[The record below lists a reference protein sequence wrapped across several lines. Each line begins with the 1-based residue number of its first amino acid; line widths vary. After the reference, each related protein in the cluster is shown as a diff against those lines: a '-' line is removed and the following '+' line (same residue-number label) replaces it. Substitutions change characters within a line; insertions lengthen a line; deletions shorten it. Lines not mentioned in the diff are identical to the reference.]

1 MYWIA
6 CLVFGFLAARALVVL
21 VNVLTRPVMS
31 AVLPDD
37 LALPRLSILVPAR
50 NEAANLPNL
59 FAQIRGLDYPDYE
72 LLVLD
77 DHSEDETAA
86 LVAGEAR
93 KDPRVKLLSG
103 KTLPSDWLGKNFAC
117 HQLAQAASGEYFL
130 FLDADIAEL
139 TPGLAQR
146 ALAEI
151 QQRRLALLSIFPDQI
166 MNTPG
171 ERLVVP
177 LMHYILLSLLPLWA
191 IFRFRFPSL
200 SAANGQFMFFGADSY
215 RRFRWHEKVRG
226 IIVEDIAIMQEVKK
240 NGLKGMTFVANGWIR
255 CRMYRS
261 FGDAMAGFSKNILAG
276 FGNSIAGLVVFLFLI
291 YFAWIGLVFYLPW
304 KFLLAGLLLILC
316 IRAGISVLAKQ
327 NIGLNL
333 LLHPLQMILLVII
346 SLESVKRRVS
356 GKNEWKGR
364 NVTKN
369 L

>member
-1 MYWIA
+1 MVWLA
-6 CLVFGFLAARALVVL
+6 CLVLGFLVVRALVVL
-21 VNVLTRPVMS
+21 VNVMTRPVMK
-31 AVLPDD
+31 ATPPVGM
-37 LALPRLSILVPAR
+37 ALPRISFLVPAR

-59 FAQIRGLDYPDYE
+59 FAQVRGLNYPDYE
-72 LLVLD
+72 LIVLD
-77 DHSEDETAA
+77 DHSEDDTAA
-86 LVAGEAR
+86 IVADEAR
-93 KDPRVKLLSG
+93 TDHRVKLLSG
-103 KTLPSDWLGKNFAC
+103 KTLPPDWLGKNFAC

-139 TPGLAQR
+139 TPGLAQL
-146 ALAEI
+146 ALAEM
-151 QQRRLALLSIFPDQI
+151 QQRKLALLSIFPDQI
-166 MNTPG
+166 LGTLG

-191 IFRFRFPSL
+191 IFRFRFSSL
-200 SAANGQFMFFGADSY
+200 AAANGQFMFFEAGSY
-215 RRFRWHEKVRG
+215 RQYCWHEKVRG

-261 FGDAMAGFSKNILAG
+261 FGEAMAGFSKNILAG
-276 FGNSIAGLVVFLFLI
+276 FGNSIAGLIVFLFLV
-291 YFAWIGLVFYLPW
+291 YFAWAGLVFYLPG
-304 KFLLAGLLLILC
+304 KFLLAGLLLILL

-333 LLHPLQMILLVII
+333 LLHPLQMIILVII
-346 SLESVKRRVS
+346 SLESVKRRIS

-364 NVTKN
+364 NVAKN